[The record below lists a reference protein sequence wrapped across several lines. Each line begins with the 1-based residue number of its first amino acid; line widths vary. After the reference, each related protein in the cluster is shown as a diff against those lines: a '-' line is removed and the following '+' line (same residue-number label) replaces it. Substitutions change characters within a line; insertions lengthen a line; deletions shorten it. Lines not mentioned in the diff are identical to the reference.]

1 MFKNF
6 FLSELKY
13 SFRQPMLYLFF
24 LIVFLL
30 VFAANVTDNVQIGGA
45 IGNVYRNAPN
55 VITIYSL
62 VITLFGLLFAA
73 AFFNNSALRDHKNNF
88 QEILFSK
95 PIDKFGYFMG
105 KFSASLLLSTI
116 PLTGVFFGIL
126 IGSKV
131 APLMG
136 WIEADRFG
144 PFYFQTFISNYII
157 FILPNMFIGGAII
170 YALAQEF
177 KNTMF
182 SFVGAMLILVGY
194 TIAGE
199 LSSDID
205 NETIAAL
212 VDTFGI
218 RTYGIVSKYFT
229 ALEKNTINPSLSGLI
244 LYNRLI
250 WIGFSTIIL
259 LVSYSRFSFMT
270 KKSKNIKIVKDEI
283 KKTTSNIPNKSPQIN
298 ISNKSLYLH
307 FKSFFNLNMKSI
319 YKHVTFKI
327 LFAFSIIQL
336 IAGLA
341 SGYEY
346 FGLKSYP
353 LTYFMADQ
361 VSGSSSLFIIIILVF
376 FSGEL
381 VWRDR
386 DVQVNEVIDSTPH
399 NTLVPLFAK
408 TLSLFSLSIVIHFI
422 LVIIAIIYQ
431 LINGYSNIELS
442 LYFKDYLYN
451 MFPVYLT
458 MCAILVSI
466 QVIVNHKYLGYMV
479 SVILLLGFDIIL
491 LIMDINSNMLSIGSS
506 PYMIYS
512 DLNGFGPSNIGVF
525 WFNLYWVLFA
535 SFLLTL
541 SGMIWNRGTQKTF
554 KERLKSVKGNTNKSY
569 SIIVL
574 VNGFLWVLTASFVF
588 YNTQIL
594 NTYKSSD
601 EYEKLAVDYEKK
613 YKKFKN
619 LPFPKLIDAKYNIDI
634 FPKNKKAN
642 VSGDLTVYNQHD
654 VSIDS
659 IFLNI
664 NKQWN
669 LNFDFPNASIISK
682 DEKHGVLFYKID
694 PPVYPGDTLVVKFEN
709 KYETKGFSNGGETTS
724 IVKNGSFLNNG
735 EILPEIGYNSF
746 KEIGDKNK
754 RKKLGLPPK
763 ERMPE
768 LEINCGPNCDKNY
781 LTGAFSDYIN
791 VESIVSTSNDQIAIA
806 PGSLI
811 KQWEK
816 NDRNYFHYKLDHPSQ
831 NFYSFISGQYEV
843 AKRKWKDVDIEIY
856 YDSKHSVNIEMML
869 NAVERSLEYYTQ
881 NFGPYYHKQARIIEF
896 PRFSNFAQAFPG
908 TMPYSESFGFIINL
922 EDEKDNNVIDAV
934 IAHEMAHQWWAHQLI
949 GADMQGS
956 TMMSEAFSEYSA
968 LMTLKK
974 LAKTPMKMR
983 EFLKYDHD
991 RYLRGR
997 SGELEKELPLYK
1009 VENQQYIHYGKGSV
1023 ILYALQDY
1031 IGEDKVNSA
1040 MKEFLEKYRY
1050 KTPYPRSIDFIEILE
1065 TRVPDTLKY
1074 LIDDWFREITLYDNR
1089 LKTATAKELKNGK
1102 YEVEIDIEA
1111 YKIKADSVG
1120 NENKVSLNEWI
1131 DIGVFSDSD
1140 EENLIHQKRVQIVD
1154 SIMSFTMIVDS
1165 LPVKAAVDP
1174 RHILIDRVYSD
1185 NVKSISFE

>member
-45 IGNVYRNAPN
+45 IGNVFRNAPN
-55 VITIYSL
+55 IITIYSL
-62 VITLFGLLFAA
+62 IMTIFGLLFAA

-105 KFSASLLLSTI
+105 KFLASLLLSTI
-116 PLTGVFFGIL
+116 PLTGVFFGIIL
-126 IGSKV
+126 GSEI

-144 PFYFQTFISNYII
+144 PFFVETFISNYFI

-170 YALAQEF
+170 YSLAQEY
-177 KNTMF
+177 KNTMI

-194 TIAGE
+194 SIAGE
-199 LSSDID
+199 LLSDID
-205 NETIAAL
+205 NETIASL

-218 RTYGIVSKYFT
+218 RTYSITSKYYT
-229 ALEKNTINPSLSGLI
+229 PLEKNTLNPSLSGLI
-244 LYNRLI
+244 LYNRLL
-250 WIGFSTIIL
+250 WIGFSAIIL
-259 LVSYSRFSFMT
+259 FISYKRFSFISRNSKKIKT
-270 KKSKNIKIVKDEI
+270 KINDVKLELINKSIVKP
-283 KKTTSNIPNKSPQIN
+283 KVQIN
-298 ISNKSLYLH
+298 TKTNLLH
-307 FKSFFNLNMKSI
+307 FKSFFMLNINSI

-327 LFAFSIIQL
+327 LFVFSIIQL

-341 SGYEY
+341 SGFEY
-346 FGLKSYP
+346 YGLKSYP
-353 LTYFMADQ
+353 LTYFMIDAI
-361 VSGSSSLFIIIILVF
+361 SGSSSLFVLIILVF

-399 NTLVPLFAK
+399 STLIPLFSK
-408 TLSLFSLSIVIHFI
+408 TLSLFSLSVVIHLI

-431 LINGYSNIELS
+431 LLNGYTDIEFS
-442 LYFKDYLYN
+442 LYLKDYLFN
-451 MFPVYLT
+451 LFPVYFT
-458 MCAILVSI
+458 MCAALVAI
-466 QVIVNHKYLGYMV
+466 QVIVNNKYLGYMV
-479 SVILLLGFDIIL
+479 SIIVLLLFDIVL
-491 LIMDINSNMLSIGSS
+491 LILDINSNMLSIGST

-525 WFNLYWVLFA
+525 WFSLYWMLFGLL
-535 SFLLTL
+535 FLTL
-541 SGMIWNRGTQKTF
+541 SGTIWNRGSKKSF
-554 KERLKSVKGNTNKSY
+554 KERLNSVKSNTSKKY
-569 SIIVL
+569 SIILSSLGVL
-574 VNGFLWVLTASFVF
+574 FVLTASFVY

-594 NTYKSSD
+594 NSYKSSD
-601 EYEKLAVDYEKK
+601 DSEKLAVSYEKD
-613 YKKFKN
+613 YKKYKN
-619 LPFPKLIDAKYNIDI
+619 LPFPKIIEAKYNIDI
-634 FPKNKKAN
+634 FPKKKTADVLAYFTVTNNKEK
-642 VSGDLTVYNQHD
+642 
-654 VSIDS
+654 SIDS
-659 IFLNI
+659 ILLNV
-664 NKQWN
+664 NKQWD
-669 LNFDFPNASIISK
+669 LIFEFPNASIISK
-682 DEKHGVLFYKID
+682 NDDHGVHFYKID
-694 PPVYPGDTLVVKFEN
+694 PPMLPGDTLILKIKN

-724 IVKNGSFLNNG
+724 IVKNGSFLNNF
-735 EILPEIGYNSF
+735 EILPNIGYDSS

-763 ERMPE
+763 DRMPK
-768 LEINCGPNCDKNY
+768 LESDCGINCDKNY
-781 LTGAFSDYIN
+781 LTQGFSDYIN
-791 VESIVSTSNDQIAIA
+791 VESIISTSIEQTAIA

-811 KQWEK
+811 NKWED
-816 NDRNYFHYKLDHPSQ
+816 NNRAYFKYKLDHPSQ
-831 NFYSFISGQYEV
+831 NFYSFISAEYEI
-843 AKRKWKDVDIEIY
+843 AKRKWNDIDIEIY
-856 YDSKHSVNIEMML
+856 YDEKHSVNIDMML
-869 NAVERSLEYYTQ
+869 DAVERSLNYYTE
-881 NFGPYYHKQARIIEF
+881 NFGPYYHKQARVIEF
-896 PRFSNFAQAFPG
+896 PRFSTFAQAFPG
-908 TMPYSESFGFIINL
+908 SMPYSESFGFIINL
-922 EDEKDNNVIDAV
+922 ENEDENNVIDAV
-934 IAHEMAHQWWAHQLI
+934 IAHEMAHQWWAHQLV
-949 GADMQGS
+949 GANMQGG
-956 TMMSEAFSEYSA
+956 TLMSEAFSEYSS

-1050 KTPYPRSIDFIEILE
+1050 KTPYPTSLNFLEILE
-1065 TRVPDTLKY
+1065 PKIPDSLNY
-1074 LIDDWFREITLYDNR
+1074 LIDDWFKEITLYDNR
-1089 LKTATAKELKNGK
+1089 LKTAIAKKLDNGK
-1102 YEVEIDIEA
+1102 YEVSIEIEA
-1111 YKIKADSVG
+1111 SKIKADSLG
-1120 NENKVSLNEWI
+1120 NEKKVSLNEWI

-1140 EENLIHQKRVQIVD
+1140 EENLVHQERVKITD
-1154 SIMSFTMIVDS
+1154 SVMSFTMIVDTI
-1165 LPVKAAVDP
+1165 PVKAGIDP
-1174 RHILIDRVYSD
+1174 RHILIDRVFSD
-1185 NVKSISFE
+1185 NTKPVSFN